1 MIAGRVV
8 QRRFLEP
15 AGQFVTSQRPVI
27 QIRQL
32 STFPA
37 RQDAHTSS
45 SSNSTKPHTIDPRWL
60 TLTKRRLGKC
70 MMFGLK
76 PHQVDEAGKI
86 LQEIARDWRGLIA
99 GSEGF
104 LTEEKRTALL
114 RHNVVWGEM
123 DIPFSGCLWNQLTV
137 LKGHVNNVTYVRYA
151 ESARVNF
158 MRNFALHIDPDHRQE
173 WMGSVNNTGIGLIIR
188 SIKVDYKFPMT
199 WPDKITVYQKLVR
212 DPSSLPA
219 DHSAFELQVMI
230 LSEAKQ
236 RPAARVHEDNV
247 TYDYRANR
255 KTSLPPFMMEQ
266 FKQMWALQE
275 EAKRTWQ
282 QRILDIEGR
291 VRALELDSWD
301 RADAVEDT
309 GSAKGR

>member
-1 MIAGRVV
+1 
-8 QRRFLEP
+8 
-15 AGQFVTSQRPVI
+15 
-27 QIRQL
+27 
-32 STFPA
+32 
-37 RQDAHTSS
+37 
-45 SSNSTKPHTIDPRWL
+45 
-60 TLTKRRLGKC
+60 

-76 PHQVDEAGKI
+76 PHQVVEAGKI

-104 LTEEKRTALL
+104 LTEEKRTALS

-123 DIPFSGCLWNQLTV
+123 DTM
-137 LKGHVNNVTYVRYA
+137 GHVNNVTYVRYA

-158 MRNFALHIDPDHRQE
+158 MRNFALHIDPEHHKE

-188 SIKVDYKFPMT
+188 SIKVDYKFPMK

-212 DPSSLPA
+212 DPSSLPP
-219 DHSAFELQVMI
+219 DHAAFELHVMI

-236 RPAARVHEDNV
+236 RPAARVHEENV
-247 TYDYRANR
+247 TYDYKANR
-255 KTSLPPFMMEQ
+255 KTSSLPPFMMEQ

-301 RADAVEDT
+301 KADAVEDM
-309 GSAKGR
+309 GSSAGR

>member
-1 MIAGRVV
+1 MVAGRVL

-15 AGQFVTSQRPVI
+15 ASHFVTSQRSVV
-27 QIRQL
+27 QIRHL

-37 RQDAHTSS
+37 RQDAHPSSTSTP
-45 SSNSTKPHTIDPRWL
+45 TKPHTIDPRWL

-76 PHQVDEAGKI
+76 PHQVDGAGKI

-123 DIPFSGCLWNQLTV
+123 DIMLTV

-158 MRNFALHIDPDHRQE
+158 MRNFALHIDPEHRQD

-188 SIKVDYKFPMT
+188 SIKVDYKFPMK

-219 DHSAFELQVMI
+219 DHAAFELQVMI

-255 KTSLPPFMMEQ
+255 KTSSLPPFMMEQ
-266 FKQMWALQE
+266 FKRMWALQE
-275 EAKRTWQ
+275 EAKRNWQ

-301 RADAVEDT
+301 RADAVEDM
-309 GSAKGR
+309 GSAAGR